1 MNIVIGT
8 LLLGGMA
15 WWLWRLLPDAEA
27 RATALTEAK
36 RLGLFILPR
45 ISVALIGASLFA
57 ELLPAERVRELF
69 GTGSGIG
76 GLMLAILLGPATPGG
91 VFVCF
96 AVAAAG
102 LKVGASSAAALA
114 YVTAWALFS
123 ATKVLAYE
131 VPLMGWP
138 FTRRRLVLSLP
149 IPFLVASGAYFLG
162 S

>member
-15 WWLWRLLPDAEA
+15 LYLWSRLLDAEA
-27 RATALTEAK
+27 RDRALTEAK
-36 RLGLFILPR
+36 RLGLFNFPR
-45 ISVALIGASLFA
+45 ITVALIGASFFA
-57 ELLPAERVRELF
+57 ELLPEEEVRRLF
-69 GTGSGIG
+69 GASAGFG
-76 GLMLAILLGPATPGG
+76 GLLFATLLGPLTPGG

-102 LKVGASSAAALA
+102 LKVGASSAAVLA

-131 VPLMGWP
+131 VPLMGRQ
-138 FTRRRLVLSLP
+138 FTLRRLVLSIP
-149 IPFLVASGAYFLG
+149 IPFLVAAGAVLIR
-162 S
+162 